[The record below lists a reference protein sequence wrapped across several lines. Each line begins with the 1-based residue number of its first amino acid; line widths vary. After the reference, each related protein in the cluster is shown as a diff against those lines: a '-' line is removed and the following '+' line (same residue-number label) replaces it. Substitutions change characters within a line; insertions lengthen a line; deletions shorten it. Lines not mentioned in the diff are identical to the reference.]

1 MKLLIGY
8 DGSRCSEAALDDLQ
22 KAGLPETCEALIVSV
37 AEIWLRSLSA
47 ENKKYA
53 KYAKVLPESKQ
64 AFNADKKNDTAFSE
78 AETFACHAQKRL
90 QKNFPDWKISTR
102 STNGSPACEILRC
115 AEDFEPDLIVVGSHG
130 HSAVNH
136 LLMGSISQKVLAHAR
151 CCSVRVARGRI
162 EVDPFPVR
170 IMIGFDGSEGSK
182 EAVKAVI
189 SRHWSESAEI
199 RLVAA
204 TDLIVPT
211 AIGRFTLPV
220 ADWVNEEMKSVEEWI
235 EKLAENEL
243 LKLRDAGFSATLHTY
258 PGNPKQVLVEQAQ
271 NWDADCIFIGATAF
285 PRRAERFLLGSTSA
299 AVAERAHC
307 SVEVIRKKIARNR
320 NIKKG

>member
-22 KAGLPETCEALIVSV
+22 KAGLPETCEALILSV
-37 AEIWLRSLSA
+37 AEIWLPSPSA
-47 ENKKYA
+47 ENKKTA
-53 KYAKVLPESKQ
+53 KDAKVLPESNTT
-64 AFNADKKNDTAFSE
+64 FNTDKKNDKAFAE
-78 AETFACHAQKRL
+78 AETFANHAQKRL
-90 QKNFPDWKISTR
+90 QRNFPNWKTSTR

-115 AEDFEPDLIVVGSHG
+115 AADFEPDLIVVGSHG

-136 LLMGSISQKVLAHAR
+136 LLMGSISQKVLMQAR
-151 CCSVRVARGRI
+151 CSVRVARGRI

-170 IMIGFDGSEGSK
+170 IMIGFDGSDGAK
-182 EAVKAVI
+182 EAVNAVI
-189 SRHWSESAEI
+189 SRCWQGNIEI

-211 AIGRFTLPV
+211 AIGRFTSPV
-220 ADWVNEEMKSVEEWI
+220 ADWVNDEMKSVETRI
-235 EKLAENEL
+235 EKLAEKEL
-243 LKLRDAGFSATLHTY
+243 QKLRDAGFSATLHTF

-271 NWDADCIFIGATAF
+271 KWDADCIFIGAAAC
-285 PRRAERFLLGSTSA
+285 PSQAERFLLGSTSA

-307 SVEVIRKKIARNR
+307 SVEVIRKKTIVTD
-320 NIKKG
+320 